1 MRNKAERQAAIR
13 EIVFG
18 RPITSQA
25 EIVEALTERGYSANQ
40 AVVSRDIREI
50 GLVKVNGHYQP
61 MAAVAGDIHGG
72 AAIEDG
78 LIIDVAT
85 AGANLIV
92 VRTTPGA
99 AGAVGLR
106 LDQRLGQDVIGTI
119 AGDDTVFVA
128 TAGARDQS
136 RLLAA
141 ASETGIPLSSYC
153 SVARGEV
160 FRYPLFAEIGAG
172 YGKSAAQVVLRW
184 ILQKGVP
191 VTTMSTKPDNIRAN
205 YDIMDFTLSSP
216 DLARIDAMT
225 ATGYRIV
232 GRDLVPYAERFHDLH
247 AEVQNRIANASRL
260 EGRVRFAITSR
271 PAMTWL
277 PALMKRLERQ
287 YPLIEA
293 EFVITNSEDMSAQ
306 LRQGELDFA
315 LMAGPVASPNIR
327 AETVMVARLGWLASP
342 RLSLPQRPVTPRDL
356 LDLPVITDTRGS
368 HLYQLAMDW
377 FRTE

>member
-1 MRNKAERQAAIR
+1 MAVDAAATMCRMAPRGAMNIRQIETFLWAARLGSFHGAARHLRVTQPVVSARIR
-13 EIVFG
+13 EL
-18 RPITSQA
+18 
-25 EIVEALTERGYSANQ
+25 E
-40 AVVSRDIREI
+40 
-50 GLVKVNGHYQP
+50 
-61 MAAVAGDIHGG
+61 
-72 AAIEDG
+72 
-78 LIIDVAT
+78 
-85 AGANLIV
+85 
-92 VRTTPGA
+92 
-99 AGAVGLR
+99 
-106 LDQRLGQDVIGTI
+106 
-119 AGDDTVFVA
+119 
-128 TAGARDQS
+128 
-136 RLLAA
+136 RLL
-141 ASETGIPLSSYC
+141 G
-153 SVARGEV
+153 VA
-160 FRYPLFAEIGAG
+160 LFDRSGRR
-172 YGKSAAQVVLRW
+172 VNLTPR
-184 ILQKGVP
+184 
-191 VTTMSTKPDNIRAN
+191 
-205 YDIMDFTLSSP
+205 
-216 DLARIDAMT
+216 
-225 ATGYRIV
+225 

-327 AETVMVARLGWLASP
+327 AETVMVARMGWLASP

-377 FRTE
+377 FRTEGVEPRRHHGCSSLVARIHLAVEGLGVAMIQPASAAGDLAAGRLRVVHTVTPLRDLDYVIAYSEAGLAPAARVVVDEAKGQITGNLPPAAA